1 MKQKTLFRPQYWK
14 IWTIISDHPK
24 IEPFDE
30 KVYAAIDWFHGM
42 KDGECRA
49 SNATIATLIKPTDPQ
64 PRSVQNSLNRLE
76 SCGFIRRE
84 YKDTAKRNR
93 IRITPLIS
101 PMLERTT
108 GDRQETSETVM
119 IDERNGD
126 DRHERNGD
134 DQSKNK
140 SSKNISKNITCE
152 PSSQV
157 AEFIY
162 LFKPI
167 NPTISYGNK
176 TIRKAAED
184 LITQFGFDLAKRYA
198 EHAVAAY
205 GKPYAPVITT
215 PWELKEKLSRLGS
228 FYASKKGST
237 LTMDESDMLESLRF
251 VTK

>member
-1 MKQKTLFRPQYWK
+1 MKKEIFRPQYWK

-49 SNATIATLIKPTDPQ
+49 SNATIAILIKPSDPQ

-84 YKDTAKRNR
+84 YKDIAKRNR

-108 GDRQETSETVM
+108 GDRQETSETAM

-140 SSKNISKNITCE
+140 ISKNISNNIYCE
-152 PSSQV
+152 QSSQIV
-157 AEFIY
+157 EIFDI
-162 LFKPI
+162 FKDI
-167 NPTISYGNK
+167 NPTINYGNK
-176 TIRKAAED
+176 TQRSAAAEM
-184 LITQFGFDLAKRYA
+184 IKKIGFEKTKGSALYA
-198 EHAVAAY
+198 ISIQD
-205 GKPYAPVITT
+205 KQYAPTITT
-215 PWELKEKLSRLGS
+215 PYQLKTKLGDMIAYHSKEKN
-228 FYASKKGST
+228 KK
-237 LTMDESDMLESLRF
+237 D
-251 VTK
+251 KIIAII

>member
-49 SNATIATLIKPTDPQ
+49 SNATIAILIKPTDPQ
-64 PRSVQNSLNRLE
+64 SRSVQNSLNRLE

-101 PMLERTT
+101 PILERTT

-126 DRHERNGD
+126 DRASETAMTRVRVVR
-134 DQSKNK
+134 
-140 SSKNISKNITCE
+140 KNISKNTDTAPSAEITKIFE
-152 PSSQV
+152 IFQT
-157 AEFIY
+157 
-162 LFKPI
+162 I
-167 NPTISYGNK
+167 NPTINYGN
-176 TIRKAAED
+176 TTQRKAVVEM
-184 LITQFGFDLAKRYA
+184 IKKIGFEKTNGAARYA
-198 EHAVAAY
+198 VSVLE
-205 GKPYAPVITT
+205 KQYAPVITT
-215 PWELKEKLSRLGS
+215 PYQLKEKLSALIA
-228 FYASKKGST
+228 YHEKDKGQKINIIN
-237 LTMDESDMLESLRF
+237 LDNL
-251 VTK
+251 